1 MTPAIEELPVNDDA
15 MDEDPARIALPV
27 LLDLLPRLP
36 EDLGAFLPHGSMF
49 LMKIALRL
57 LQRIPDQST
66 RAAVIRGVLHDTRIL
81 SGRLILLRVAG
92 HREDI
97 GTSLI
102 DAAVAVELE
111 DELRNALITL
121 PPGDFAVEDRIARL
135 ADLMAETEDG
145 RAALRGLVEDN
156 RVMLSLL
163 LECSG
168 ETRGRELGAVAV
180 EVTKVLQWDRLAG
193 WLGEDMLVRRVA
205 EVFSAVAD
213 DGMEISEEEHA
224 VLDLAADYATG
235 NRPQTPWER
244 LARRHHVADTTEP
257 VAADDEHQGGD
268 EGIDAVSE
276 VTESG
281 PSRNGW
287 ASNPTIC
294 NRSLPTL
301 RTCLSISR
309 ARRIAGWGQ
318 ARLDGPSGQVLR
330 GSVWL
335 GVAGRRWP
343 LAAS

>member
-49 LMKIALRL
+49 LMRIALRL

-97 GTSLI
+97 GTRLSTPRSPPSSRTSCATRSSPSRRATSRSRTASL
-102 DAAVAVELE
+102 AS
-111 DELRNALITL
+111 
-121 PPGDFAVEDRIARL
+121 RISWPRRRTARL
-135 ADLMAETEDG
+135 RCMALAED
-145 RAALRGLVEDN
+145 D

-163 LECSG
+163 LDCTG
-168 ETRGRELGAVAV
+168 ETRGRELGAAAV
-180 EVTKVLQWDRLAG
+180 KVTKVLQWDRLAG

-224 VLDLAADYATG
+224 VWTSPQIMRLATG
-235 NRPQTPWER
+235 LRPHGNDWHAGTTWRIPQS
-244 LARRHHVADTTEP
+244 LSRRREA
-257 VAADDEHQGGD
+257 
-268 EGIDAVSE
+268 
-276 VTESG
+276 SG
-281 PSRNGW
+281 WR
-287 ASNPTIC
+287 
-294 NRSLPTL
+294 
-301 RTCLSISR
+301 
-309 ARRIAGWGQ
+309 
-318 ARLDGPSGQVLR
+318 
-330 GSVWL
+330 
-335 GVAGRRWP
+335 
-343 LAAS
+343 